1 MLDNAK
7 PGDTLR
13 FTLTSVPRTESGRK
27 TVARLM
33 RLDAGNKRALKRA
46 QHRRVTDLVVRSRG
60 GRPWEVRRTV
70 SKVVRVIPG
79 AEWSVAYTPA
89 LAPDIRSV
97 AKYLKIGRA

>member
-7 PGDTLR
+7 PGDKLR
-13 FTLTSVPRTESGRK
+13 FTLTAIPRTESGRK

-33 RLDAGNKRALKRA
+33 RLDPDNKRSLKRA
-46 QHRRVTDLVVRSRG
+46 QTRRVRDLVVRSRG

-70 SKVVRVIPG
+70 SKIVRVVPG
-79 AEWSVAYTPA
+79 AEWSALYTPSI
-89 LAPDIRSV
+89 APDIKSV